1 MTKHV
6 LCKSM
11 HQDLLNVNT
20 WKMGACMNPATGI
33 SNPSVKK
40 QSSVALSKQHYTCQL
55 FCSFKSVWL
64 IRILHGT

>member
-11 HQDLLNVNT
+11 HQDLLYVNT
-20 WKMGACMNPATGI
+20 WKMGACMNPAMGI

-40 QSSVALSKQHYTCQL
+40 QSSVALSQ
-55 FCSFKSVWL
+55 SFPSSTTRANCFVL
-64 IRILHGT
+64 SNQFG